1 MLLAWYLKKEW
12 IDRAEDI
19 EAVHVHYIHTPHD
32 EAPDWQHPHQR
43 WPMSGGALLK
53 GLPRLGAHG
62 EPPQQPEGS
71 VRQHVLKLPLQ
82 VWDASREEWTAN
94 YLLHYFYEVFQ
105 AGRRWATDVFCD
117 EIVYRDLEYIDWEG
131 RLSGVCIYWS
141 ISDWDAPVWMPAED
155 GRFREVF
162 GAQHERCAAHFY
174 HFADKP
180 RFAVEKWNL
189 MKQLPLPWRW
199 TARIY
204 APKGTVVRQRWHTGN
219 LSRGMSWEGWDP
231 HPPGDFVHFL

>member
-1 MLLAWYLKKEW
+1 
-12 IDRAEDI
+12 
-19 EAVHVHYIHTPHD
+19 
-32 EAPDWQHPHQR
+32 
-43 WPMSGGALLK
+43 
-53 GLPRLGAHG
+53 
-62 EPPQQPEGS
+62 
-71 VRQHVLKLPLQ
+71 
-82 VWDASREEWTAN
+82 
-94 YLLHYFYEVFQ
+94 
-105 AGRRWATDVFCD
+105 
-117 EIVYRDLEYIDWEG
+117 
-131 RLSGVCIYWS
+131 
-141 ISDWDAPVWMPAED
+141 MPAED

-174 HFADKP
+174 HFVDKP